1 MPVLYVRLFDEN
13 GRIVT
18 DAQKMVEL
26 ISDPIHVGHLKSI
39 RWESLTQHPHPILQ
53 TPFFQLHPCHTD
65 TWMDLMTKGSN
76 EAETEM
82 CLKPE
87 NYLVTWLSFVG
98 PNVGI
103 YLDNEYAKLIEQKQ
117 L

>member
-1 MPVLYVRLFDEN
+1 
-13 GRIVT
+13 
-18 DAQKMVEL
+18 
-26 ISDPIHVGHLKSI
+26 
-39 RWESLTQHPHPILQ
+39 
-53 TPFFQLHPCHTD
+53 
-65 TWMDLMTKGSN
+65 MDLMTKGSN